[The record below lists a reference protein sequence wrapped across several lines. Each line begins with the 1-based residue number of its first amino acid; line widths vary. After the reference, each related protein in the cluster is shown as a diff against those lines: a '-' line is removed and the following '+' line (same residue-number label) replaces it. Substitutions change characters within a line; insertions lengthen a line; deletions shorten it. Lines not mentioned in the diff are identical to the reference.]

1 MAIKSNTTIAGGI
14 SASFSRSAS
23 ALNAINAPASSANRT
38 TVIGN
43 QQAQKS
49 GLDFGQRLQRIS
61 NALAKDGNNIH
72 SVAQEF
78 EAIDQKINSSILNST
93 PILRG
98 GYS

>member
-1 MAIKSNTTIAGGI
+1 M
-14 SASFSRSAS
+14 
-23 ALNAINAPASSANRT
+23 
-38 TVIGN
+38 
-43 QQAQKS
+43 
-49 GLDFGQRLQRIS
+49 QRIS